1 MQDLSLEKS
10 RWSPGGRKLNSGVSR
25 RYVSRYSTE
34 DPERKNG
41 AYCQVEIS
49 SPFHGV
55 AALHVEGS
63 SLAPPPCFHPLT
75 LQQLLRETS
84 PSLSIATTKVLI
96 PQVLKL
102 PKQEM
107 GQ

>member
-10 RWSPGGRKLNSGVSR
+10 RWSPGGRKLNSGISR

-41 AYCQVEIS
+41 ADCQVEIS

-63 SLAPPPCFHPLT
+63 SLAAPRCSLTSSLFPPSHIT
-75 LQQLLRETS
+75 A
-84 PSLSIATTKVLI
+84 ATQRNFSKSVNSYH
-96 PQVLKL
+96 
-102 PKQEM
+102 
-107 GQ
+107 